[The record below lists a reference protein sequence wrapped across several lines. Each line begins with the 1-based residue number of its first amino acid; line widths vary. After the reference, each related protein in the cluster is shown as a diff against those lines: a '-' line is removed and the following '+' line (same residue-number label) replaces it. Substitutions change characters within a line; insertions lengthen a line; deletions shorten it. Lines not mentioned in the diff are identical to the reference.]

1 MKEQNI
7 ALKNIPNVA
16 FKSNEGVTDVEF
28 FDLAELF
35 SRVAKDPNHDPKQ
48 PHRITFFALMIITEG
63 EGIHQVDLKDYAI
76 KKGSVLKIAKGQV
89 HAFQPNFQYSGY
101 LVVFTEDFVLRYFSQ
116 SSINYISHLYNYHI
130 SEPLV
135 ENSTLNDFFLE
146 QLIKEFASKNTY
158 AQKEIIAK
166 ILEIYLLRLERHT
179 HNAPSDNSSTAN
191 QTLFF
196 HFKDLVEKNYT
207 RTRNVKDYADLLSIS
222 TKHLNKIVKEFT
234 LNTAK
239 HFIDNFVILEIKRA
253 IVSTGYSL
261 KEVGY
266 VVGFDEVTNFTK
278 FFKKHMGTTPKQF
291 KATL

>member
-16 FKSNEGVTDVEF
+16 FKSNEGDTDVEF

-48 PHRITFFALMIITEG
+48 PHRITFFALMIITNG
-63 EGIHQVDLKDYAI
+63 KGVHQVDLKDYAI
-76 KKGSVLKIAKGQV
+76 KEGSVLKIAKGQV

-101 LVVFTEDFVLRYFSQ
+101 LVVFTEDFVLRYFSK

-135 ENSTLNDFFLE
+135 ENSTFNNIFLE
-146 QLIKEFASKNTY
+146 QLREEFESDNTY
-158 AQKEIIAK
+158 AQKEIISK
-166 ILEIYLLRLERHT
+166 LLEIYLLRLERHAHKTPLDNLNTT
-179 HNAPSDNSSTAN
+179 H

-196 HFKDLVEKNYT
+196 NFKDLVEKNYVT
-207 RTRNVKDYADLLSIS
+207 TRNVKDYADMLFIS

-239 HFIDNFVILEIKRA
+239 HFIDNFVILETKRA
-253 IVSTGYSL
+253 IVSTDYSL

-266 VVGFDEVTNFTK
+266 AVGFDEVTNFTK

-291 KATL
+291 KASL